1 MLLEAGFGMNDA
13 QARSRAESAKAQ
25 GRRRSN
31 SLPAHAVDYL
41 KAWIMSPEH
50 INHPYPTE
58 KEKSKI
64 LSDTGIDLKR
74 LNNWFVNNRIR
85 YWKPRIEALQKQQR
99 LEDRRFNADPSANKT
114 GFMNASSPVNGY
126 LDRPLNTIP
135 KQSEGPV
142 LIQAFADSM
151 PDVSRPLSSI
161 SEVSTST
168 NGSICSAYDGEVSDD
183 TSGGNRDTERKTE
196 IARAVLLLN
205 GPSTPRSAKRKL
217 QMTAPS
223 TPRSKYSRKD
233 VDLWRDVCKDSP
245 RLDHEELPTF
255 DEAALLFGF
264 SINQPNKRIKFDRVC
279 D

>member
-1 MLLEAGFGMNDA
+1 MNDI
-13 QARSRAESAKAQ
+13 QIRSRAENAKSQ
-25 GRRRSN
+25 SRRRSN

-64 LSDTGIDLKR
+64 LADTGIDLKR

-99 LEDRRFNADPSANKT
+99 VEDRSPSDLSSSMSGYGNECKLEDND
-114 GFMNASSPVNGY
+114 SPVIGFT
-126 LDRPLNTIP
+126 DRGLFTIP
-135 KQSEGPV
+135 KSSDAPV
-142 LIQAFADSM
+142 LIQPFADSM
-151 PDVSRPLSSI
+151 PVAPRSI
-161 SEVSTST
+161 SAVSEVSTST

-183 TSGGNRDTERKTE
+183 TSGGNRDVERKNE
-196 IARAVLLLN
+196 IAKAVLLLN
-205 GPSTPRSAKRKL
+205 EPSAPKSSRSKRKL
-217 QMTAPS
+217 QVTSPR

-233 VDLWRDVCKDSP
+233 IDLWRDVCKDSP
-245 RLDHEELPTF
+245 RLDDENLPTF

-264 SINQPNKRIKFDRVC
+264 SIDHLSKSLKFD
-279 D
+279 